1 MGIILKK
8 TLRKPDKLRFK
19 SEFERVRA
27 NGTKLVGPSMLLV
40 YAEAPDSSLR
50 CGVICGRKY
59 SLLAVKRNRAR
70 RLLWE
75 SFRILRGT
83 LPPVWMILIPRN
95 RRNGG
100 TADQSEADSVRGGLA
115 ARMLIAIIRVYQWT
129 IAPLLPNCCRF
140 EPTCSHYAVEAL
152 RLHGFWRGTGL
163 TIWRLMR
170 CQPFCRGGVDPVPP
184 RRCDC
189 PGARRGKR

>member
-1 MGIILKK
+1 MRSHMRQKVQPSRGEAQPGETPVMG
-8 TLRKPDKLRFK
+8 
-19 SEFERVRA
+19 EF
-27 NGTKLVGPSMLLV
+27 
-40 YAEAPDSSLR
+40 PDS
-50 CGVICGRKY
+50 
-59 SLLAVKRNRAR
+59 ARN
-70 RLLWE
+70 
-75 SFRILRGT
+75 T
-83 LPPVWMILIPRN
+83 PPRMDDSDSPQPDEISEAAGGD